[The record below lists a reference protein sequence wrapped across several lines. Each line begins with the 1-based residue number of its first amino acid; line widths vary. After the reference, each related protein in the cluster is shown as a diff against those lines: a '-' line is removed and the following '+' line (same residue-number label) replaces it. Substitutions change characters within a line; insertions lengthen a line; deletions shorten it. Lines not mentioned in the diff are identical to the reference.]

1 MGLTQVSTDGVK
13 NDAITKTKIPAN
25 QIEASELADNA
36 VDTNAIQDQ
45 AVDLTKLPHGTGS
58 NDGKFLRANN
68 GADPTFETVT
78 STTINGNTD
87 HRVITATGTANT
99 LQGESGLTYNGSSL
113 GVSGSVAMTGG
124 SLSLDGHP
132 LVGTA
137 NFTDISGG
145 SYAARLGS
153 TGSSTIRSTQ
163 IYGGGSH
170 IATFDGVNNRLGIG
184 ITNPNTTL
192 EFLAP
197 SVNSSTVSATNCKQ
211 LGQWIQAGSMSNTS
225 GDIQTG
231 IAFAEGFSGLYSID
245 GGAGATQHLGFFTG
259 AAAAVS
265 ERMRIDSSGNVGIGT
280 GSNAIQANLH
290 VEASVPVIRMK
301 DSDNN
306 SAVQFVGQDG
316 SVRYDADND
325 NIAANSHH
333 AFNTDNVERVRI
345 QAEGLT
351 FNGDTAAANALDDYE
366 QGTYTAHFNV
376 EGQNNMSM
384 SGRVGVYVKVGQMVT
399 VMGGGTT
406 SGVSGA
412 GTGTAIMFTNLP
424 FPVINTSSS
433 FGHPFPVKLYNLDSS
448 GLSSM
453 SGSQPYHFM
462 GRLFTDATSG
472 RIEGEQAG
480 GAQNAV
486 NSALCLSSNSE
497 IQYMFTYRTDA

>member
-1 MGLTQVSTDGVK
+1 
-13 NDAITKTKIPAN
+13 NDAITKVKIPAN
-25 QIEASELADNA
+25 QIETSEIANGA
-36 VDTNAIQDQ
+36 VTLDKLVAGNNSTN
-45 AVDLTKLPHGTGS
+45 
-58 NDGKFLRANN
+58 GKFLRANN
-68 GADPTFETVT
+68 NAHPSFETIT

-124 SLSLDGHP
+124 SLSLDGHS

-265 ERMRIDSSGNVGIGT
+265 ERMR
-280 GSNAIQANLH
+280 
-290 VEASVPVIRMK
+290 
-301 DSDNN
+301 
-306 SAVQFVGQDG
+306 
-316 SVRYDADND
+316 
-325 NIAANSHH
+325 
-333 AFNTDNVERVRI
+333 
-345 QAEGLT
+345 
-351 FNGDTAAANALDDYE
+351 
-366 QGTYTAHFNV
+366 
-376 EGQNNMSM
+376 
-384 SGRVGVYVKVGQMVT
+384 
-399 VMGGGTT
+399 
-406 SGVSGA
+406 
-412 GTGTAIMFTNLP
+412 
-424 FPVINTSSS
+424 
-433 FGHPFPVKLYNLDSS
+433 
-448 GLSSM
+448 
-453 SGSQPYHFM
+453 
-462 GRLFTDATSG
+462 
-472 RIEGEQAG
+472 
-480 GAQNAV
+480 
-486 NSALCLSSNSE
+486 
-497 IQYMFTYRTDA
+497 